1 MFIHY
6 SLFNSSSLFLQ
17 SSHFSLLFFTLFYYA
32 FLIVEK
38 RDPPPS
44 TMTTRSCCCIIAA
57 PQNTRYFWGRKAP
70 RVVVCTKKNRQK
82 HPLRRQHRVVRV
94 SCAENDDDDE
104 NENEN
109 DSREEE
115 ASSVQQQ
122 PQKRNGRRRRQPQAD
137 STDAVA
143 TFLTRRFGLK
153 GGVAWLGLL
162 TFGVVSEQAKTRWER
177 REEKANTRAVAK
189 DARRTTRINE
199 GTSYEE
205 IVEGGGEY
213 VQQGFLCGAHVSV
226 KNLETN
232 ETVFDTRTNNR
243 PIGFVYSKTRPPP
256 VLPRDVNESFSDDRY
271 IARNGTRRVFETTS
285 GDDGL
290 TFTDGSYVAPNVRV
304 EIDFEFTK
312 VSIPPS

>member
-1 MFIHY
+1 
-6 SLFNSSSLFLQ
+6 
-17 SSHFSLLFFTLFYYA
+17 
-32 FLIVEK
+32 
-38 RDPPPS
+38 
-44 TMTTRSCCCIIAA
+44 MTTRSCCCIIAA

-94 SCAENDDDDE
+94 LCAENDD
-104 NENEN
+104 ENEN
-109 DSREEE
+109 DSSREEE
-115 ASSVQQQ
+115 EEEEVLSNNASSSVQQQ
-122 PQKRNGRRRRQPQAD
+122 PREKRNGRRRRQPQAD

>member
-1 MFIHY
+1 
-6 SLFNSSSLFLQ
+6 
-17 SSHFSLLFFTLFYYA
+17 
-32 FLIVEK
+32 
-38 RDPPPS
+38 
-44 TMTTRSCCCIIAA
+44 MTTRSCCIAKMMVH
-57 PQNTRYFWGRKAP
+57 THFWVRKAP
-70 RVVVCTKKNRQK
+70 PKSAVVVCTTKKNRRH
-82 HPLRRQHRVVRV
+82 HPLRRHHQRVVRV
-94 SCAENDDDDE
+94 LKCAENDDENDE
-104 NENEN
+104 NDEN
-109 DSREEE
+109 DSNTTT
-115 ASSVQQQ
+115 S
-122 PQKRNGRRRRQPQAD
+122 QKRRHRGGRNGRRRRQPQAD

>member
-1 MFIHY
+1 MTTTT
-6 SLFNSSSLFLQ
+6 Q
-17 SSHFSLLFFTLFYYA
+17 SSCW
-32 FLIVEK
+32 
-38 RDPPPS
+38 
-44 TMTTRSCCCIIAA
+44 CCCRIA
-57 PQNTRYFWGRKAP
+57 QNNTPRGYFWVRNKAP
-70 RVVVCTKKNRQK
+70 KRVVMCTKKNRQQK
-82 HPLRRQHRVVRV
+82 HHPLRRHHHRSVVRV
-94 SCAENDDDDE
+94 VCAENDD
-104 NENEN
+104 ENEN
-109 DSREEE
+109 DSSREEE
-115 ASSVQQQ
+115 EEEEEEVLSNNASKSVQQQ
-122 PQKRNGRRRRQPQAD
+122 PREKRNGRRRRQPQAD

>member
-1 MFIHY
+1 
-6 SLFNSSSLFLQ
+6 
-17 SSHFSLLFFTLFYYA
+17 
-32 FLIVEK
+32 
-38 RDPPPS
+38 
-44 TMTTRSCCCIIAA
+44 MTTTLRSCCCCCRIA
-57 PQNTRYFWGRKAP
+57 QNTPRYFWVRKAP
-70 RVVVCTKKNRQK
+70 RVVMCTKNNRQK
-82 HPLRRQHRVVRV
+82 HHPLRRQHHRSVVRV
-94 SCAENDDDDE
+94 VCAENDD
-104 NENEN
+104 ENEN
-109 DSREEE
+109 DSSREEE
-115 ASSVQQQ
+115 EEEEVLSNNASSSVQQQ
-122 PQKRNGRRRRQPQAD
+122 PREKRNGRRRRQPQAD

>member
-1 MFIHY
+1 
-6 SLFNSSSLFLQ
+6 
-17 SSHFSLLFFTLFYYA
+17 
-32 FLIVEK
+32 
-38 RDPPPS
+38 
-44 TMTTRSCCCIIAA
+44 MTTRSCCCIIA
-57 PQNTRYFWGRKAP
+57 QNTRYFWVRKAP
-70 RVVVCTKKNRQK
+70 RVVVCTKNRQK

-94 SCAENDDDDE
+94 LCAENDD
-104 NENEN
+104 ENEN

>member
-1 MFIHY
+1 
-6 SLFNSSSLFLQ
+6 
-17 SSHFSLLFFTLFYYA
+17 
-32 FLIVEK
+32 
-38 RDPPPS
+38 
-44 TMTTRSCCCIIAA
+44 MTTRSCCIA
-57 PQNTRYFWGRKAP
+57 TMMVHTHFWVRKAP
-70 RVVVCTKKNRQK
+70 PKSAVVVCTTKKNRRH
-82 HPLRRQHRVVRV
+82 HPLRRHHQRVVRV
-94 SCAENDDDDE
+94 LKCAENDDENDE
-104 NENEN
+104 NVEN
-109 DSREEE
+109 DSNTTT
-115 ASSVQQQ
+115 S
-122 PQKRNGRRRRQPQAD
+122 QKRRHRGGRNGRRRRQPQAD

-232 ETVFDTRTNNR
+232 ETVFDTRKNNR

>member
-1 MFIHY
+1 
-6 SLFNSSSLFLQ
+6 
-17 SSHFSLLFFTLFYYA
+17 
-32 FLIVEK
+32 
-38 RDPPPS
+38 
-44 TMTTRSCCCIIAA
+44 MTTTLRSCCCCCRIA
-57 PQNTRYFWGRKAP
+57 QNTPRYFWVRKAP
-70 RVVVCTKKNRQK
+70 RVVMCTKNNRQK
-82 HPLRRQHRVVRV
+82 HHPLRRQHHRSVVRV
-94 SCAENDDDDE
+94 VCAENDD
-104 NENEN
+104 ENEN
-109 DSREEE
+109 DSSREEE
-115 ASSVQQQ
+115 EEEEVLSNNASKSVQQQ

>member
-1 MFIHY
+1 MV
-6 SLFNSSSLFLQ
+6 LFVVKFFFFFF
-17 SSHFSLLFFTLFYYA
+17 FSLDFFRQNLPI
-32 FLIVEK
+32 LRVEK
-38 RDPPPS
+38 RDS
-44 TMTTRSCCCIIAA
+44 MTRSCCVA
-57 PQNTRYFWGRKAP
+57 PPWVRAP
-70 RVVVCTKKNRQK
+70 RCTNRLSSSSSSSRFGAKRPPPSPNPQRK
-82 HPLRRQHRVVRV
+82 SVVR
-94 SCAENDDDDE
+94 CADDDE
-104 NENEN
+104 ND
-109 DSREEE
+109 DSRE
-115 ASSVQQQ
+115 ASNTPAPSSVGGRQQ
-122 PQKRNGRRRRQPQAD
+122 PQRGRRNARQQQAD

-162 TFGVVSEQAKTRWER
+162 TFGVVSEQVKTRRET
-177 REEKANTRAVAK
+177 REEKANTRKVAK
-189 DARRTTRINE
+189 ERRRTTRINE
-199 GTSYEE
+199 WTSYEE

-232 ETVFDTRTNNR
+232 ETVFDTRKNNR

-271 IARNGTRRVFETTS
+271 IARNGTRRVFTTTS

>member
-1 MFIHY
+1 MTTTT
-6 SLFNSSSLFLQ
+6 Q
-17 SSHFSLLFFTLFYYA
+17 SSCW
-32 FLIVEK
+32 
-38 RDPPPS
+38 
-44 TMTTRSCCCIIAA
+44 CCCRIA
-57 PQNTRYFWGRKAP
+57 QNNTPRGYFWVRNKAP
-70 RVVVCTKKNRQK
+70 KRVVMCTKKNRQK
-82 HPLRRQHRVVRV
+82 HHPLRRQQHRSVVRV
-94 SCAENDDDDE
+94 VCAENDD
-104 NENEN
+104 ENEN
-109 DSREEE
+109 DSSREEE
-115 ASSVQQQ
+115 EEEEEVLSNNASKSVQQQ
-122 PQKRNGRRRRQPQAD
+122 PQRKRNGRRRRQPQAD

>member
-1 MFIHY
+1 
-6 SLFNSSSLFLQ
+6 
-17 SSHFSLLFFTLFYYA
+17 
-32 FLIVEK
+32 
-38 RDPPPS
+38 
-44 TMTTRSCCCIIAA
+44 MTTTLRSCCCCCRIA
-57 PQNTRYFWGRKAP
+57 QNTPRYFWVRKAP
-70 RVVVCTKKNRQK
+70 RVVMCTKKNRQK
-82 HPLRRQHRVVRV
+82 HHPLRRQHHRSVVRV
-94 SCAENDDDDE
+94 VCAENDD
-104 NENEN
+104 ENEN
-109 DSREEE
+109 DSSREEE
-115 ASSVQQQ
+115 EEEEEEEVLSNNASKSVQQQ
-122 PQKRNGRRRRQPQAD
+122 PREKRNGRRRRQPQAD

>member
-1 MFIHY
+1 
-6 SLFNSSSLFLQ
+6 
-17 SSHFSLLFFTLFYYA
+17 
-32 FLIVEK
+32 
-38 RDPPPS
+38 
-44 TMTTRSCCCIIAA
+44 MTTRSCCIA
-57 PQNTRYFWGRKAP
+57 TTMVHTHFWVRKAP
-70 RVVVCTKKNRQK
+70 PREKVVCTQTKKNRR
-82 HPLRRQHRVVRV
+82 HPLRRHQRGVVRV
-94 SCAENDDDDE
+94 LCAENDDENDE
-104 NENEN
+104 NDEN
-109 DSREEE
+109 DSNTTT
-115 ASSVQQQ
+115 S
-122 PQKRNGRRRRQPQAD
+122 QKRRLRGGRNGGRRRQPQAD

-232 ETVFDTRTNNR
+232 ETVFDTRKNNR

>member
-1 MFIHY
+1 M
-6 SLFNSSSLFLQ
+6 
-17 SSHFSLLFFTLFYYA
+17 
-32 FLIVEK
+32 
-38 RDPPPS
+38 
-44 TMTTRSCCCIIAA
+44 
-57 PQNTRYFWGRKAP
+57 
-70 RVVVCTKKNRQK
+70 CTKKNRQQK
-82 HPLRRQHRVVRV
+82 HHPLRRQHHRSVVRV
-94 SCAENDDDDE
+94 VCAENDD
-104 NENEN
+104 ENEN
-109 DSREEE
+109 DSSREEE
-115 ASSVQQQ
+115 EEEEEEEVLSNNASKSVQQQ
-122 PQKRNGRRRRQPQAD
+122 PREKRNGRRRRQPQAD

>member
-1 MFIHY
+1 M
-6 SLFNSSSLFLQ
+6 
-17 SSHFSLLFFTLFYYA
+17 
-32 FLIVEK
+32 
-38 RDPPPS
+38 
-44 TMTTRSCCCIIAA
+44 
-57 PQNTRYFWGRKAP
+57 
-70 RVVVCTKKNRQK
+70 CTKNNRQK
-82 HPLRRQHRVVRV
+82 HHPLRRQHHRSVVRV
-94 SCAENDDDDE
+94 VCAENDD
-104 NENEN
+104 ENEN
-109 DSREEE
+109 DSSREEE
-115 ASSVQQQ
+115 EEEEVLSNNASKSVQQQ
-122 PQKRNGRRRRQPQAD
+122 PQRKRNGRRRRQPQAD

>member
-1 MFIHY
+1 M
-6 SLFNSSSLFLQ
+6 
-17 SSHFSLLFFTLFYYA
+17 
-32 FLIVEK
+32 
-38 RDPPPS
+38 
-44 TMTTRSCCCIIAA
+44 TRSCCVA
-57 PQNTRYFWGRKAP
+57 PPCVRAP
-70 RVVVCTKKNRQK
+70 RCTNRPSSSSSSRFGAKRPPSSPNPQRK
-82 HPLRRQHRVVRV
+82 SVVR
-94 SCAENDDDDE
+94 CADDDE
-104 NENEN
+104 ND
-109 DSREEE
+109 DSRE
-115 ASSVQQQ
+115 ASNTPAPSSGGGRQQ
-122 PQKRNGRRRRQPQAD
+122 PQRGRRNARQQQAD

-162 TFGVVSEQAKTRWER
+162 TFGVVSEQVKTRRET
-177 REEKANTRAVAK
+177 REEKANTRKVAK
-189 DARRTTRINE
+189 ERRRTTRINE
-199 GTSYEE
+199 WTSYEE

-213 VQQGFLCGAHVSV
+213 VQQGFLCGAHVAV
-226 KNLETN
+226 KNLDTN
-232 ETVFDTRTNNR
+232 ETVFDTRKNNR

>member
-1 MFIHY
+1 
-6 SLFNSSSLFLQ
+6 
-17 SSHFSLLFFTLFYYA
+17 
-32 FLIVEK
+32 
-38 RDPPPS
+38 
-44 TMTTRSCCCIIAA
+44 MTTTLRSCCCCCRIA
-57 PQNTRYFWGRKAP
+57 QNTPRYFWVRNKAP
-70 RVVVCTKKNRQK
+70 KRVVMRTKKNNRQK
-82 HPLRRQHRVVRV
+82 HHPLRRQHHRSVVRV
-94 SCAENDDDDE
+94 VCAENDD
-104 NENEN
+104 ENEN
-109 DSREEE
+109 DSSREEE
-115 ASSVQQQ
+115 EEEEEVLSNNASKSVQQQ
-122 PQKRNGRRRRQPQAD
+122 PREKRNGRRRRQPQAD

>member
-1 MFIHY
+1 MTTTT
-6 SLFNSSSLFLQ
+6 Q
-17 SSHFSLLFFTLFYYA
+17 SSCW
-32 FLIVEK
+32 
-38 RDPPPS
+38 
-44 TMTTRSCCCIIAA
+44 CCCRIA
-57 PQNTRYFWGRKAP
+57 QNNTPRGYFWVRNKAP
-70 RVVVCTKKNRQK
+70 KRVVMCTKKNRQQK
-82 HPLRRQHRVVRV
+82 HHPLRRHHHRSVVRV
-94 SCAENDDDDE
+94 VCAENDDE
-104 NENEN
+104 NET
-109 DSREEE
+109 DSSREEE
-115 ASSVQQQ
+115 EEEEEEVLSNNASKSVQQQ
-122 PQKRNGRRRRQPQAD
+122 PREKRNGRRRRQPQAD

>member
-1 MFIHY
+1 M
-6 SLFNSSSLFLQ
+6 
-17 SSHFSLLFFTLFYYA
+17 
-32 FLIVEK
+32 
-38 RDPPPS
+38 
-44 TMTTRSCCCIIAA
+44 
-57 PQNTRYFWGRKAP
+57 
-70 RVVVCTKKNRQK
+70 CTKKNRQK
-82 HPLRRQHRVVRV
+82 HHPLRRQHRVVRV
-94 SCAENDDDDE
+94 VCAENDD
-104 NENEN
+104 ENEN

-115 ASSVQQQ
+115 EEEEVLSNNASKSVQQQ
-122 PQKRNGRRRRQPQAD
+122 PQRKRNGRRRRQPQAD

>member
-1 MFIHY
+1 
-6 SLFNSSSLFLQ
+6 
-17 SSHFSLLFFTLFYYA
+17 
-32 FLIVEK
+32 
-38 RDPPPS
+38 
-44 TMTTRSCCCIIAA
+44 MTTTLRSCCCCCRIA
-57 PQNTRYFWGRKAP
+57 QNTPRYFWVRNKAP
-70 RVVVCTKKNRQK
+70 KRVVMRTKKNNRQK
-82 HPLRRQHRVVRV
+82 HHPLRRQHHRSVVRV
-94 SCAENDDDDE
+94 VCAENDD
-104 NENEN
+104 ENEN
-109 DSREEE
+109 DSSREEE
-115 ASSVQQQ
+115 EEEEEVLSNNASKSVQQQ
-122 PQKRNGRRRRQPQAD
+122 PREKRNGRRRRQPQAD

-243 PIGFVYSKTRPPP
+243 PIGFVYSRTRPPP

-312 VSIPPS
+312 VSIPPSC

>member
-1 MFIHY
+1 
-6 SLFNSSSLFLQ
+6 
-17 SSHFSLLFFTLFYYA
+17 
-32 FLIVEK
+32 
-38 RDPPPS
+38 
-44 TMTTRSCCCIIAA
+44 MTTRSCCIA
-57 PQNTRYFWGRKAP
+57 QNTHYFWVRKAP
-70 RVVVCTKKNRQK
+70 RVVCTKNRR

-94 SCAENDDDDE
+94 LCAENDDDDDDDD
-104 NENEN
+104 EN

-115 ASSVQQQ
+115 ASNASSGQQ
-122 PQKRNGRRRRQPQAD
+122 PQKRNGRRRQPQAD

-189 DARRTTRINE
+189 D
-199 GTSYEE
+199 YEE

-232 ETVFDTRTNNR
+232 ETVFDTRKNNR

>member
-1 MFIHY
+1 
-6 SLFNSSSLFLQ
+6 
-17 SSHFSLLFFTLFYYA
+17 
-32 FLIVEK
+32 
-38 RDPPPS
+38 
-44 TMTTRSCCCIIAA
+44 MTTRSCCIIA
-57 PQNTRYFWGRKAP
+57 QNTTRGSFWGRKAP
-70 RVVVCTKKNRQK
+70 RVVACTTKKTRQK
-82 HPLRRQHRVVRV
+82 HHHPFLRRHHHRVVRI
-94 SCAENDDDDE
+94 SCAENDE
-104 NENEN
+104 NDNDN

-115 ASSVQQQ
+115 EEAMSSTLQQRS
-122 PQKRNGRRRRQPQAD
+122 QKRNGRRRRQPQAD